1 MRMNIEISEEVLNRL
16 MEGKCVEGSLR
27 VDEFTNNLKF
37 RPYNRLSRQPGYRDR
52 LIAQLEHGWIKESA
66 QHYKFY
72 NSVRKDIGVTKVSV
86 VMHRELGTAMEEV
99 KVDRMLS
106 IL

>member
-1 MRMNIEISEEVLNRL
+1 MKKYIFILSALEVLAKL
-16 MEGKCVEGSLR
+16 AMGKR
-27 VDEFTNNLKF
+27 VQGVLYIDENTGKLTFKA
-37 RPYNRLSRQPGYRDR
+37 YNRQCGKRRER
-52 LIAQLEHGWIKESA
+52 VVCQLENGWLKESA
-66 QHYKFY
+66 QRYKFF

-99 KVDRMLS
+99 KMDRMLD

>member
-1 MRMNIEISEEVLNRL
+1 MNETL
-16 MEGKCVEGSLR
+16 
-27 VDEFTNNLKF
+27 
-37 RPYNRLSRQPGYRDR
+37 
-52 LIAQLEHGWIKESA
+52 AGWIKESK
-66 QHYKFY
+66 QRYKFF